1 MSRSGLLSRTAA
13 IASLLLAGLALLDGR
28 PALASKIKMAFPG
41 PATTFSL
48 PLYVAQKKGWLGD
61 LEVEEVVVTGD
72 SNAMRVLLS
81 GNADIALVGT
91 FNVLASIHAGAKV
104 RAVNSWQPIGD
115 YSLVLATGKGSK
127 LADLAGKTFA
137 SSGPGAL
144 PDQLPRLIMRKYD
157 VDATTTRFVQVGGHA
172 ARLQAV
178 VGGRADATLI
188 NTITALKGVQE
199 GKVTVLTRISQEF
212 PGLGYVWNM
221 VRADSVD
228 NPQLAAAYQVLTE
241 AGIRASRFIMENPDE
256 AAEIMHARVPDL
268 DLAFLKAVIRDLNA
282 EKLWGVDGGIDPK
295 IEEFTADLNMKL
307 GNLPVAAPAKRRA
320 RATLRRSGDE
330 EARPLS
336 AEMTEMATTAPV
348 PAETPDAM
356 VVYEDVSKFFPVRV
370 RPGQKDRPDLMV
382 ALDRVNATIRKGE
395 FITLLGPS
403 GCGKT
408 TLLRLT
414 AGLLTADEGRITI
427 EGTPVSR
434 PRKDACTVF
443 QNFGL
448 LPWRTVMGNVEFPLE
463 IDGVPQP
470 NAARPPRTSSTS
482 SD

>member
-28 PALASKIKMAFPG
+28 PALASTIKMAFPG

-48 PLYVAQKKGWLGD
+48 PLYVAQAKGWLGE
-61 LEVEEVVVTGD
+61 LKVEEIVVTGD
-72 SNAMRVLLS
+72 ANAMRVLLS

-157 VDATTTRFVQVGGHA
+157 LDPTTTRFVQVGGHS

-178 VGGRADATLI
+178 VGGRADATII

-212 PGLGYVWNM
+212 PGLGYVWNV

-228 NPQLAAAYQVLTE
+228 NPQLAGAYQVLTD

-256 AAEIMHARVPDL
+256 AAAIMHARVPDL
-268 DLAFLKAVIRDLNA
+268 DQAFLKAVIRDLNGEA
-282 EKLWGVDGGIDPK
+282 LWGVDGGLDPT
-295 IEEFTADLNMKL
+295 IEGFTADLGVKL
-307 GNLPVAAPAKRRA
+307 GTVPVAVPPGDVLEQRFVEAAIKKLGVYRR
-320 RATLRRSGDE
+320 
-330 EARPLS
+330 
-336 AEMTEMATTAPV
+336 
-348 PAETPDAM
+348 
-356 VVYEDVSKFFPVRV
+356 K
-370 RPGQKDRPDLMV
+370 
-382 ALDRVNATIRKGE
+382 
-395 FITLLGPS
+395 
-403 GCGKT
+403 
-408 TLLRLT
+408 
-414 AGLLTADEGRITI
+414 
-427 EGTPVSR
+427 
-434 PRKDACTVF
+434 
-443 QNFGL
+443 
-448 LPWRTVMGNVEFPLE
+448 
-463 IDGVPQP
+463 
-470 NAARPPRTSSTS
+470 
-482 SD
+482 